1 MQGNEATVYDE
12 FSLTIDPNI
21 PLTGYPGCD
30 WVDTA
35 YFIHAVAKT
44 GKVLDDVVVKLP
56 IVIRQR
62 KEEAEEV
69 KKDARENE
77 DVVTSP
83 LENAMDNDEVEIGD
97 DDDME
102 DDVMSDNGDVDDD
115 DMD

>member
-1 MQGNEATVYDE
+1 M
-12 FSLTIDPNI
+12 
-21 PLTGYPGCD
+21 
-30 WVDTA
+30 
-35 YFIHAVAKT
+35 AKT

-62 KEEAEEV
+62 KEVEEEV
-69 KKDARENE
+69 KKDAREKE
-77 DVVTSP
+77 DFVTSP